1 MNLKEGT
8 KWLSSRAF
16 RKFTTLPESSQI
28 ILRPTGLHDI
38 NYSPIKTSNPIEI
51 AAETSLSLP
60 PSLEKQNEQE
70 KEKSP
75 MKISKRT
82 ISTFTLRS
90 FVPEI
95 ELTRAIRTVDNPE
108 DGTTTRWQRGGSV
121 IKNRRIVASI
131 RGRNSWPKR
140 QSIVRVRN
148 RQRTILVVAW
158 LLNGKFID
166 PRVPR
171 RCVSY

>member
-51 AAETSLSLP
+51 AAETSLS
-60 PSLEKQNEQE
+60 PSLPLSKNKTNRKKKKSHENIQE
-70 KEKSP
+70 NNFNVH
-75 MKISKRT
+75 T
-82 ISTFTLRS
+82 
-90 FVPEI
+90 
-95 ELTRAIRTVDNPE
+95 AIFRPRNRINTCDSN
-108 DGTTTRWQRGGSV
+108 GRQSGGRHNNSMARGGRV